1 MNLPTVI
8 ATSVVRGSEQGQ
20 SHGGIFL
27 VDLESG
33 EASQVFD
40 WNTGE
45 IDFAGRGA
53 DRGLRGIAFAGDN
66 IYIAAS
72 DEIFVFDTEFNIKQ
86 SFRNKFLKHCHEICM
101 DGHLLYLTSTGYN
114 SILTFDIDR
123 AYFNWGL
130 ALSPGPNGL
139 RARTFDPQKEGPAP
153 QADLHLNSVF
163 KDDNGLFMAG
173 MKCPTLIYFDG
184 RQVRTLGRL
193 PVGTHNAQPYGEG
206 LMFNDTAAD
215 KVRYVTDSDHLAF
228 NVPKYPED
236 SIINEFNDT
245 TNIAR
250 QAFGRG
256 LCPIDDR
263 LIAAGSSP
271 STISV
276 HDIEGD
282 RSLRDGQTIKTVN
295 FSMDI
300 RNAIHGLEIW
310 PF

>member
-1 MNLPTVI
+1 M
-8 ATSVVRGSEQGQ
+8 VRGSEQGQ
-20 SHGGIFL
+20 SHGGIYL
-27 VDLESG
+27 VDLESS

-40 WNTGE
+40 WNTCE

-53 DRGLRGIAFAGDN
+53 DRGLRGIAFAGSN

-72 DEIFVFDTEFNIKQ
+72 DEIFLFDTEFRIIK
-86 SFRNKFLKHCHEICM
+86 SFRNKFLKHCHEICI

-114 SILTFDIDR
+114 SVLTFDIER
-123 AYFNWGL
+123 EYFNWGL
-130 ALSPGPNGL
+130 VLAPGPNGL
-139 RARTFDPQKEGPAP
+139 RARTFDPLKEGPAP
-153 QADLHLNSVF
+153 RADLHLNSVY

-193 PVGTHNAQPYGEG
+193 PLGTHNAQPYGEG

-228 NVPKYPED
+228 SVPRYPDE
-236 SIINEFNDT
+236 SIINEYNDS

-256 LCPIDDR
+256 LCPINEH
-263 LIAAGSSP
+263 LVAAGSSP

-276 HDIEGD
+276 HDIGGD
-282 RSLRDGQTIKTVN
+282 RSLRDGQTIQTVN

-300 RNAIHGLEIW
+300 RNAIHGLEVW